1 MTAAPMDMRRRRL
14 LMAAP
19 LAVAAAAGAGF
30 LAMLHGMEQGT
41 FDPRALNS
49 PLIGHP
55 MPDFS
60 LPGQVPDQKGF
71 SSADVREAGHAV
83 LINFFASWCA
93 PCVMEAPVLLQ
104 LQQAGVKL
112 WGIAYKDKPQAVAGF
127 LTQHGNPFTR
137 IASDLPGRV
146 AIDFGVYGVP
156 ESHYIDR
163 TGIIRW
169 RWAGPLSSD
178 AVENQ
183 LPALMKRYP

>member
-1 MTAAPMDMRRRRL
+1 MTAAPIDLRRRRL
-14 LMAAP
+14 MMAAP
-19 LAVAAAAGAGF
+19 LAVATAAGVGF
-30 LAMLHGMEQGT
+30 LAMLHGMREGT

-55 MPDFS
+55 LPDFS
-60 LPGQVPDQKGF
+60 LPGQIPDAKGF
-71 SSADVREAGHAV
+71 SSADVRAAGHSV

-93 PCVMEAPVLLQ
+93 PCVMEAPVLMQ
-104 LQQAGVKL
+104 LRQAGVPL
-112 WGIAYKDKPQAVAGF
+112 WGIAYKDKPAAVEGF
-127 LTQHGNPFTR
+127 LVQHGNPFIR
-137 IASDLPGRV
+137 IASDLAGRV

-156 ESHYIDR
+156 ESHYVDR

-178 AVENQ
+178 AVDNQ